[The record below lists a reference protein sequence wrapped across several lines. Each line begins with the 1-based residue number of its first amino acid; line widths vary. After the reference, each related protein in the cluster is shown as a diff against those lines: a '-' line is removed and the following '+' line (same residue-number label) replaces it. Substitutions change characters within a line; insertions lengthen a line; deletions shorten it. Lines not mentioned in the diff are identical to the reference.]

1 MALYAALAARLQSLF
16 DRQNDSLE
24 EYSRLMEA
32 QEISMRADDPAR
44 FGSQLEVERGLLD
57 RLDALRRVSDAL
69 EAAYRA
75 AFPSG
80 DAGTE
85 AARLRVA
92 RAAAALQARAPAR
105 RLAVEARRV
114 AAADQL
120 RTLRRALAR
129 VDRSPQEPPQ
139 MLDILR

>member
-1 MALYAALAARLQSLF
+1 MALPAAVAARLQSLF

-24 EYSRLMEA
+24 EYRRLIEA
-32 QEISMRADDPAR
+32 EEASLRADDPA
-44 FGSQLEVERGLLD
+44 GLEVQLEIERGLLD
-57 RLDALRRVSDAL
+57 RLEALRRVSDAL

-75 AFPSG
+75 VFPRG
-80 DAGTE
+80 EAGTE

-92 RAAAALQARAPAR
+92 RAVAAVQERAPAR
-105 RLAVEARRV
+105 RLTVDRRRV

-129 VDRSPQEPPQ
+129 AQRPSQEPPQ
-139 MLDILR
+139 MLDILL